1 MAGVVHELEQK
12 DLFWQVQSEAAKAA
26 QQLMDE
32 AHLHEGQIVVVGC
45 STSGRR
51 QAGGQLVHA

>member
-32 AHLHEGQIVVVGC
+32 ADRKSVV
-45 STSGRR
+45 
-51 QAGGQLVHA
+51 